1 MLGGATDVPPR
12 KSCKPYGPMPASH
25 RAVVPFGTV
34 RPAPGTIARVKGS
47 PLEPAETRKDAG
59 GELRDQVTVF
69 WEGGYA
75 SCPRPRRGTLVL
87 GRHPSCEIFIDHP
100 LVSRRHASLIFEES
114 SVKIVDLG
122 SHNGTTLAGR
132 RLQPNIPVAIPDG
145 AAVAMGPA
153 TMTIRR
159 GLLDSLP
166 LDEPV
171 GDVPERDRRGPGDEA
186 GASGHRD
193 GRAR

>member
-1 MLGGATDVPPR
+1 MAKHTPTRTISENRAVICNSTTATRMLGGATDVPPR

-34 RPAPGTIARVKGS
+34 RPAHGTIARVKGS

-87 GRHPSCEIFIDHP
+87 GRHPSCENFIDHRRCLRGAQGVLLLREP
-100 LVSRRHASLIFEES
+100 IERGALMLIVLGNPRSRYH
-114 SVKIVDLG
+114 
-122 SHNGTTLAGR
+122 R
-132 RLQPNIPVAIPDG
+132 R
-145 AAVAMGPA
+145 
-153 TMTIRR
+153 
-159 GLLDSLP
+159 
-166 LDEPV
+166 
-171 GDVPERDRRGPGDEA
+171 
-186 GASGHRD
+186 
-193 GRAR
+193 

>member
-1 MLGGATDVPPR
+1 MPIRGCDAIVVLRLHRAKTVRALLEVLSERAFSDMSSPPSDAASLPHPNTRRGWRNTLPRKPSVRIALSSVTPRPQRGMLGGATDVPPR

-59 GELRDQVTVF
+59 GELRDQVTMF

-87 GRHPSCEIFIDHP
+87 GRHPSHG
-100 LVSRRHASLIFEES
+100 SRDDDDPPR
-114 SVKIVDLG
+114 
-122 SHNGTTLAGR
+122 
-132 RLQPNIPVAIPDG
+132 PP
-145 AAVAMGPA
+145 
-153 TMTIRR
+153 
-159 GLLDSLP
+159 
-166 LDEPV
+166 
-171 GDVPERDRRGPGDEA
+171 
-186 GASGHRD
+186 
-193 GRAR
+193 